1 LVELKESRKEC
12 DALKTLNIKL
22 VEQCQ
27 NLQGIIDEE
36 ASAHTI
42 YHDYPPKAD
51 SSVSDKGESS
61 TTKE

>member
-1 LVELKESRKEC
+1 MVELKELRKEC

-42 YHDYPPKAD
+42 YHDYPPKVD

-61 TTKE
+61 ISKE